1 MLIKFLQG
9 RRIILPRP
17 GVLWVKGGDD
27 MELPQ
32 DPSSPEA
39 VIGRYSNMIYRLAF
53 ARMGN
58 VSDAEDLYQ
67 EVFLRY
73 LTRAPAFTS
82 EEHRKAWL
90 LRVAVNCANRFH
102 TALGRRRTEPL
113 SEALS
118 VPAPE
123 AEGLWEELRR
133 LPERDRTILHL
144 YYYEDMTTEE
154 IAALLE
160 RNPATVRSQLLRARG
175 KLKKL
180 LTEEGVDHA

>member
-1 MLIKFLQG
+1 MD
-9 RRIILPRP
+9 PT
-17 GVLWVKGGDD
+17 
-27 MELPQ
+27 Q
-32 DPSSPEA
+32 DRDSPEA
-39 VIGRYSNMIYRLAF
+39 VIRRYSDMVYRLAF
-53 ARMGN
+53 ARTGN
-58 VSDAEDLYQ
+58 RSDAEDLYQ

-102 TALGRRRTEPL
+102 AAPWRKRTEPL

-123 AEGLWEELRR
+123 GEDLWEELRR
-133 LPERDRTILHL
+133 PEKDRTVLHL

-154 IAALLE
+154 IAQMLD
-160 RNPATVRSQLLRARG
+160 RNPATVRSQLLRARA

-180 LTEEGVDHA
+180 LVEEG

>member
-1 MLIKFLQG
+1 M
-9 RRIILPRP
+9 
-17 GVLWVKGGDD
+17 KGGED
-27 MELPQ
+27 MDPTQ
-32 DPSSPEA
+32 DRDSPEA
-39 VIGRYSNMIYRLAF
+39 VIRRYSDMVYRLAF
-53 ARMGN
+53 ARTGN
-58 VSDAEDLYQ
+58 RSDAEDLYQ

-102 TALGRRRTEPL
+102 TAPWRKRTEPL

-123 AEGLWEELRR
+123 GEDLWEELRR
-133 LPERDRTILHL
+133 LPEKDCTVLHL

-154 IAALLE
+154 IARLLD
-160 RNPATVRSQLLRARG
+160 RSPATVRSQLTRGRDRLRV
-175 KLKKL
+175 L
-180 LTEEGVDHA
+180 LEEG

>member
-1 MLIKFLQG
+1 MD
-9 RRIILPRP
+9 PT
-17 GVLWVKGGDD
+17 
-27 MELPQ
+27 Q
-32 DPSSPEA
+32 DRDSLEA
-39 VIGRYSNMIYRLAF
+39 VIRRYSDMVYRLAF
-53 ARMGN
+53 ARTGN
-58 VSDAEDLYQ
+58 RSDAEDLYQ

-82 EEHRKAWL
+82 EDHRKAWL

-102 TALGRRRTEPL
+102 TAPWRKRTEPL

-123 AEGLWEELRR
+123 GEDLWEELRR
-133 LPERDRTILHL
+133 LPERDRTVLHL

-154 IAALLE
+154 IAQMLD
-160 RNPATVRSQLLRARG
+160 RNPATVRSQLLRARA

-180 LTEEGVDHA
+180 LVEEG

>member
-1 MLIKFLQG
+1 MDQT
-9 RRIILPRP
+9 
-17 GVLWVKGGDD
+17 
-27 MELPQ
+27 Q
-32 DPSSPEA
+32 DRDSLEP
-39 VIGRYSNMIYRLAF
+39 VIRRYSSMVYRLAF
-53 ARMGN
+53 ARTGT

-102 TALGRRRTEPL
+102 TAPWRKRTEPL

-123 AEGLWEELRR
+123 GEDLWEELRR
-133 LPERDRTILHL
+133 LPERDRTVLHL

-154 IAALLE
+154 IAQMLD
-160 RNPATVRSQLLRARG
+160 RNPATVRSQLLRARA

-180 LTEEGVDHA
+180 LVEEG

>member
-1 MLIKFLQG
+1 MD
-9 RRIILPRP
+9 PT
-17 GVLWVKGGDD
+17 
-27 MELPQ
+27 Q
-32 DPSSPEA
+32 DRDSPEA
-39 VIGRYSNMIYRLAF
+39 VIRRYSDMVYRLAF
-53 ARMGN
+53 ARTGN
-58 VSDAEDLYQ
+58 RSDAEDLYQ

-82 EEHRKAWL
+82 EGHRKAWL

-102 TALGRRRTEPL
+102 AAPWRKRTEPL

-123 AEGLWEELRR
+123 GEDLWEELRR
-133 LPERDRTILHL
+133 LPEKDRTVLHL

-154 IAALLE
+154 IAKLLD
-160 RNPATVRSQLLRARG
+160 RNPATVRSQLLRARA

-180 LTEEGVDHA
+180 LVEEG

>member
-1 MLIKFLQG
+1 M
-9 RRIILPRP
+9 
-17 GVLWVKGGDD
+17 V
-27 MELPQ
+27 
-32 DPSSPEA
+32 
-39 VIGRYSNMIYRLAF
+39 YRLAF
-53 ARMGN
+53 ARTGN
-58 VSDAEDLYQ
+58 RSDAEDLYQ

-73 LTRAPAFTS
+73 LTRTPAFTS

-102 TALGRRRTEPL
+102 AAPWRKRTEPL

-123 AEGLWEELRR
+123 GEDRWEEMRR
-133 LPERDRTILHL
+133 LPEKDRTVLHL

-154 IAALLE
+154 IAQMLD
-160 RNPATVRSQLLRARG
+160 RNPATVRSQLLRARA

-180 LTEEGVDHA
+180 LVEEG

>member
-1 MLIKFLQG
+1 MD
-9 RRIILPRP
+9 PT
-17 GVLWVKGGDD
+17 
-27 MELPQ
+27 Q
-32 DPSSPEA
+32 DRDSPEA
-39 VIGRYSNMIYRLAF
+39 VIRRYSDMVYRLAF
-53 ARMGN
+53 ARTGN
-58 VSDAEDLYQ
+58 RSDAEDLYQ

-102 TALGRRRTEPL
+102 TAPWAPWRKRTEPL

-123 AEGLWEELRR
+123 GEDLWEELRR
-133 LPERDRTILHL
+133 LPERDRTVLHL

-154 IAALLE
+154 IAQMLG
-160 RNPATVRSQLLRARG
+160 RNPATVRSQLLRARA

-180 LTEEGVDHA
+180 LVEEG

>member
-1 MLIKFLQG
+1 MD
-9 RRIILPRP
+9 PT
-17 GVLWVKGGDD
+17 
-27 MELPQ
+27 Q
-32 DPSSPEA
+32 DRDSPEV
-39 VIGRYSNMIYRLAF
+39 VIRRYSDMVYRLAF
-53 ARMGN
+53 ARTGN
-58 VSDAEDLYQ
+58 RSDAEDLYQ

-82 EEHRKAWL
+82 EDHRKAWL

-102 TALGRRRTEPL
+102 TAPWRKRTEPL

-123 AEGLWEELRR
+123 GEDLWEELRR
-133 LPERDRTILHL
+133 LPERDRTVLHL

-154 IAALLE
+154 ISQMLG
-160 RNPATVRSQLLRARG
+160 RNPATVRSQLLRARA

-180 LTEEGVDHA
+180 LVEEG

>member
-1 MLIKFLQG
+1 MD
-9 RRIILPRP
+9 PT
-17 GVLWVKGGDD
+17 
-27 MELPQ
+27 Q
-32 DPSSPEA
+32 DRDSPEA
-39 VIGRYSNMIYRLAF
+39 VIRRYSDMVYRLAF
-53 ARMGN
+53 ARTGN
-58 VSDAEDLYQ
+58 RSDAEDLYQ

-82 EEHRKAWL
+82 EDHRKAWL

-102 TALGRRRTEPL
+102 TAPWRKRTEPL

-123 AEGLWEELRR
+123 GEDLWEELRR
-133 LPERDRTILHL
+133 LPERDRTVLHL

-154 IAALLE
+154 IAQLLD
-160 RNPATVRSQLLRARG
+160 RNPATVRSQLLRARA

-180 LTEEGVDHA
+180 LVEEG

>member
-1 MLIKFLQG
+1 MSPCRVFG
-9 RRIILPRP
+9 
-17 GVLWVKGGDD
+17 VKGGDNMD
-27 MELPQ
+27 PTQ
-32 DPSSPEA
+32 DRDSPEA
-39 VIGRYSNMIYRLAF
+39 VIRRYSDMVYRLAF
-53 ARMGN
+53 ARTGN
-58 VSDAEDLYQ
+58 RSDAEDLYQ

-82 EEHRKAWL
+82 EDHRKAWL

-102 TALGRRRTEPL
+102 TAPWRKRTEPL

-123 AEGLWEELRR
+123 GEDLWEELRR
-133 LPERDRTILHL
+133 LPERDRTVLHL

-154 IAALLE
+154 IAKLLD
-160 RNPATVRSQLLRARG
+160 RNPATVRSQLLRARA

-180 LTEEGVDHA
+180 LVEEG